1 MLFIYLAQITQN
13 PMGFLQVTSYAR
25 RGISAQVV
33 AILGC
38 PEGAII
44 NKVPRTTS
52 QLLALE
58 SFTMTLTSLVKR
70 HIRLSRTLKDDKP
83 WSFRT
88 VMSWLALVQGGI
100 HVHPRGS
107 STPSCL
113 MFLEVECIAIK

>member
-1 MLFIYLAQITQN
+1 
-13 PMGFLQVTSYAR
+13 MGFLQVTSYAR
-25 RGISAQVV
+25 RGIS
-33 AILGC
+33 GR
-38 PEGAII
+38 PPWMSRGTSGAII
-44 NKVPRTTS
+44 NKAPIIIS

-58 SFTMTLTSLVKR
+58 SFTMTLTNMVKR

-83 WSFRT
+83 WNFRT

-100 HVHPRGS
+100 HPRGS